1 MRRGGICV
9 IYITNGANGI
19 EFDEKRRIRQISL
32 NSKVNIRFIR
42 YHSFHSHRGK
52 MGFVLG
58 VDIGSASS
66 KGIILDDHLDD
77 RGPLGS
83 FECPSGGDFK
93 LTAERIRNE
102 LLSQAGIS
110 AGDIFRTVA
119 TGFGSKS
126 VTFTDEVK
134 PDIVCHAKGVSSLLP
149 SVRTAIDVG
158 DLYTKVFR
166 MDGQGSVHNFLL
178 SGKCAGGSGRILQV
192 IAKVLQV
199 KVEEIGELSLK
210 SKKRVEFNTGCAVF
224 AESEAISR
232 LSQEVTKEDLLAG
245 IHRALAAQI
254 DSLAERMGVEQ
265 DVAMV
270 GGGARDVG
278 LVQALKEIRG
288 QDILVP
294 PRPHLT
300 AALGAAII
308 AIERLGKYDS
318 LAL

>member
-1 MRRGGICV
+1 M
-9 IYITNGANGI
+9 A
-19 EFDEKRRIRQISL
+19 
-32 NSKVNIRFIR
+32 
-42 YHSFHSHRGK
+42 
-52 MGFVLG
+52 FVLG
-58 VDIGSASS
+58 IDIGSVSS
-66 KGIILDDHLDD
+66 KGVA
-77 RGPLGS
+77 LGKEDLLSS

-93 LTAERIRNE
+93 LTAERIRKE
-102 LLSQAGIS
+102 MLSQIGIS
-110 AGDIFRTVA
+110 EGDISRTVA
-119 TGFGSKS
+119 TGYGSKL
-126 VTFTDEVK
+126 VAFADEVK

-149 SVRTAIDVG
+149 SVRTVIDVG

-166 MDGQGSVHNFLL
+166 INGNGSVHNFLL

-210 SKKRVEFNTGCAVF
+210 TKKRVDFNTGCAVF
-224 AESEAISR
+224 AESEAITR

-254 DSLAERMGVEQ
+254 NSLAERMGVEQ

-278 LVQALKEIRG
+278 LVQTLKEIRG
-288 QDILVP
+288 HDILVP
-294 PRPHLT
+294 LKPHMT

-308 AIERLGKYDS
+308 AMEQLRE
-318 LAL
+318 

>member
-1 MRRGGICV
+1 M
-9 IYITNGANGI
+9 A
-19 EFDEKRRIRQISL
+19 
-32 NSKVNIRFIR
+32 
-42 YHSFHSHRGK
+42 
-52 MGFVLG
+52 FVLG
-58 VDIGSASS
+58 IDIGSAAS
-66 KGIILDDHLDD
+66 KGIALSDQDVS
-77 RGPLGS
+77 GS
-83 FECPSGGDFK
+83 YECPSGGDFK
-93 LTAERIRNE
+93 LTSERIRGE

-110 AGDIFRTVA
+110 PGDISRTVA

-126 VTFTDEVK
+126 VTFADEAK
-134 PDIVCHAKGVSSLLP
+134 PDIVCHGKGVFSLLP
-149 SVRTAIDVG
+149 SVKTVIDVG
-158 DLYTKVFR
+158 DLYTKVLR
-166 MDGQGSVHNFLL
+166 IDGNGSVHNFLL

-232 LSQEVTKEDLLAG
+232 LSQEVKKEDLLAG

-254 DSLAERMGVEQ
+254 DSLAERMGVEL

-288 QDILVP
+288 HDILIP
-294 PRPHLT
+294 QNPHMT

-308 AIERLGKYDS
+308 AIES
-318 LAL
+318 LKK